1 MQLDGLMYAVDP
13 EARWQHHMS
22 DHMTIAAKL
31 LNSTIV
37 AARKLQ
43 PRDSLR
49 RGLSGRM

>member
-1 MQLDGLMYAVDP
+1 MQLAGLMHAVDP
-13 EARWQHHMS
+13 EARWQH
-22 DHMTIAAKL
+22 HMTIAAKL